1 MANIKRDDTVVI
13 ITGKDKGKRG
23 TVSEVRPRE
32 HRIVVGGLNQMKR
45 HIRPRQQAGAM
56 QGGIVTFDAPMD
68 ISNVMLVCPHCSQPT
83 RVAHQIQE
91 DGKKVRAC
99 KNCGQ
104 AIVDKKPGAR

>member
-1 MANIKRDDTVVI
+1 MANIKRDDTVIV

-32 HRIVVGGLNQMKR
+32 HRVVVGGVNQMKR
-45 HIRPRQQAGAM
+45 HMRARQQGGTT

-68 ISNVMLVCPHCSQPT
+68 ISNVMLICPNCSQPT

-104 AIVDKKPGAR
+104 AIVDKK

>member
-1 MANIKRDDTVVI
+1 MANIKRDDTVIVI
-13 ITGKDKGKRG
+13 AGKDKGKRG

-32 HRIVVGGLNQMKR
+32 HRVVVGGINQMKR
-45 HIRPRQQAGAM
+45 HMRARPQGGAT

-68 ISNVMLVCPHCSQPT
+68 ISNVMLICPNCGQPT
-83 RVAHQIQE
+83 RVAHQIQD

-104 AIVDKKPGAR
+104 AIVDKR

>member
-1 MANIKRDDTVVI
+1 MANIKRDDTVVV

-23 TVSEVRPRE
+23 VITEVRPRE
-32 HRIVVGGLNQMKR
+32 HRVVVGGVNQMKR
-45 HIRPRQQAGAM
+45 HVRSRQQGSAP

-68 ISNVMLVCPHCSQPT
+68 ISNVMLICPSCSQPT

-91 DGKKVRAC
+91 DGTKVRAC

-104 AIVDKKPGAR
+104 AIVDKK